1 MKKIHTRIIEKLVK
15 RLLPIV
21 MLGILFSCSEDF
33 LEPDPLSLY
42 EPELTYT
49 TEPGIMATLARADR
63 HLRSYWTY
71 WETRDQ
77 NLPIMTDYMFSDL
90 AVHGKTDADGIF
102 IDIATRL
109 TPRDGWHDDNDINR
123 LKFFWDETYNG
134 ISYANAVT
142 SYVDQVEGLSDE
154 IKNEYKGRAYF
165 HRSFR
170 YLALCFEFKDVPLVT
185 KILEA
190 PKLDYHS
197 TKREAILEMITA
209 DMEKAVQ
216 WVPDQNDMTMVGM
229 INKGAC
235 RQLLIKC
242 YLATGQWDKAIAEA
256 DTLINYS
263 GYALME
269 DDFGTFIDPDPQT
282 WPITRNVIWD
292 LHRWQNKSIAANKE
306 VILTMPN
313 REGTSAAIK
322 MRTMRNLGPNLDN
335 GSIKSP
341 NWRTGTIYYAPNNEN
356 YRTALDYK
364 NAYGRGQGMIRPTYY
379 ATNTMWLVN
388 GVNDDGDLRH
398 SSAVGNWVRMDS
410 IKYNDPTNTE
420 WFGKNL
426 RLRDESGNLLCTD
439 TIRCWFDWPHY
450 KIWMEDPD
458 LQNNLTQK
466 DNRGGAGDWYCYR
479 LAETYLL
486 RAEAKFYKGD
496 ISGATADVNRIRE
509 RAKCSQ
515 MYTAV
520 TIGDIMAERARE
532 LYMEEWRFTELS
544 RVSYCLAL
552 SGQPDEWGNTYTV
565 DNLSEN
571 SYWFQRIEHYNN
583 YYNKGA
589 VTVKGRSFTMRSQNI
604 NWPIPYWAI
613 DANRDG
619 VLRQNPG
626 YDGYDPGVPVWET
639 WQEAV
644 ADEDKNE

>member
-1 MKKIHTRIIEKLVK
+1 MKRNKNHIMNKILKGFAVVIIS
-15 RLLPIV
+15 
-21 MLGILFSCSEDF
+21 GITFSCSEDF
-33 LEPDPLSLY
+33 LKPAPLSLY
-42 EPELTYT
+42 EPELTYS
-49 TEPGIMATLARADR
+49 TESGMMATLARADK

-71 WETRDQ
+71 WETKNQ

-109 TPRDGWHDDNDINR
+109 TPRDGWFDDDDTNR

-134 ISYANAVT
+134 ISYANTIT
-142 SYVDQVEGLSDE
+142 SYIDKVEGLSDD

-165 HRSFR
+165 HRAFR
-170 YLALCFEFKDVPLVT
+170 YMDLCFEFKDVPLVT
-185 KILEA
+185 KLPSA
-190 PKLDYHS
+190 PKLDYRS
-197 TKREAILEMITA
+197 TKREAILEMITL

-216 WVPDQNDMTMVGM
+216 WVPDQKDMTIVGM

-242 YLATGQWDKAIAEA
+242 YLATGQWDKAIAQA

-263 GYALME
+263 GYSLMTE
-269 DDFGTFIDPDPQT
+269 PFGTFIDPSPKT

-292 LHRWQNKSIAANKE
+292 LHRWQNKSIPENNE

-313 REGTSAAIK
+313 REGTTSAIK
-322 MRTMRNLGPNLDN
+322 MRSMRNLGPNMDN
-335 GSIKSP
+335 GSIKTP
-341 NWRTGTIYYAPNNEN
+341 NSKTGTIYFAPSNPS
-356 YRTALDYK
+356 YRPDLDYK

-379 ATNTMWLVN
+379 ATNTMWYVN
-388 GVNDDGDLRH
+388 GVHDIDDLRH
-398 SSAVGNWVRMDS
+398 NSRVGNWVLMDS
-410 IKYNDPTNTE
+410 VKYNDPSNPD

-426 RLRDESGNLLCTD
+426 RLWDTNGDLLCTD

-450 KIWMEDPD
+450 KNWIEDPD
-458 LQNNLTQK
+458 MQSNLSEK
-466 DNRGGAGDWYCYR
+466 ACNGGAGDWYCYR

-496 ISGATADVNRIRE
+496 IAGATEDVNTIRR
-509 RAKCSQ
+509 RAKATQFYS
-515 MYTAV
+515 TV
-520 TIGDIMAERARE
+520 NIGDIMAERARE
-532 LYMEEWRFTELS
+532 LYMEEFRFTELS
-544 RVSYCLAL
+544 RVSYSLAL
-552 SGQPDEWGNTYTV
+552 SGKPDEWGNTYTV

-571 SYWFQRIEHYNN
+571 SYWFQRIQHYSN
-583 YYNKGA
+583 YYNKGTA
-589 VTVKGRSFTMRSQNI
+589 TVKGRSFTMRSQNI

-619 VLRQNPG
+619 ELRQNPG
-626 YDGYDPGVPVWET
+626 YDGYDPNIPMWET

-644 ADEDKNE
+644 ADEN

>member
-1 MKKIHTRIIEKLVK
+1 MKKIMNIKINQ
-15 RLLPIV
+15 LLK
-21 MLGILFSCSEDF
+21 GIAAVALIGTVFSCSEDF
-33 LEPDPLSLY
+33 LKPEPLSVF

-71 WETRDQ
+71 WQTRNQ

-90 AVHGKTDADGIF
+90 AVHGKTDNDGIF

-109 TPRDGWHDDNDINR
+109 TPRDGWYDDDDRNR
-123 LKFFWDETYNG
+123 LRFFWDETYKG

-142 SYVDQVEGLSDE
+142 TYIDQVDGLSEE

-165 HRSFR
+165 HRAFR

-185 KILEA
+185 KLPSA
-190 PKLDYHS
+190 PKFDYRS
-197 TKREAILEMITA
+197 TKREAILEMITL

-216 WVPDQNDMTMVGM
+216 WVPDQVDMTLMGM

-242 YLATGQWDKAIAEA
+242 YLATGQWDKAIAQA
-256 DTLINYS
+256 DTLINLS
-263 GYALME
+263 GYSLME
-269 DDFGTFIDPDPQT
+269 DNFGTFIDPSPAT
-282 WPITRNVIWD
+282 HPITRNVIWD
-292 LHRWQNKSIAANKE
+292 LHRWQNKSIPANKE

-313 REGTSAAIK
+313 REGTTSAIK
-322 MRTMRNLGPNLDN
+322 MRSMRNLAPNLDN
-335 GSIKSP
+335 GAIRTP
-341 NWRTGTIYYAPNNEN
+341 NGATGTIYYAPSNSK
-356 YRTALDYK
+356 YRTNLDYK

-379 ATNTMWLVN
+379 ATNSMWVVN
-388 GVNDDGDLRH
+388 GVNDEGDLRH
-398 SSAVGNWVRMDS
+398 NSAVGNWMRMDS
-410 IKYNDPTNTE
+410 VKYNDPANTE

-426 RLRDESGNLLCTD
+426 ILRNTDGSILCTD

-450 KIWMEDPD
+450 KTWVEDPD
-458 LQNNLTQK
+458 QQNNLNEK
-466 DNRGGAGDWYCYR
+466 ACNGGAGDWYCYR

-496 ISGATADVNRIRE
+496 IAGATNDVNRIRS
-509 RAKCSQ
+509 RAHATQLYS
-515 MYTAV
+515 TV

-552 SGQPDEWGNTYTV
+552 SGRADEWGNTYTV
-565 DNLSEN
+565 DNLSAD

-583 YYNKGA
+583 FYNKDK
-589 VTVKGRSFTMRSQNI
+589 VQVKGRSFTMRSENI

-613 DANRDG
+613 DANRDAQ
-619 VLRQNPG
+619 LHQNPG
-626 YDGYDPGVPVWET
+626 YDGYDASIPVWET
-639 WQEAV
+639 WEDAV
-644 ADEDKNE
+644 ADEF